1 MIGLWYSS
9 FEYPGLA
16 HPHAGGGGGLWNAL
30 IVIMRTLIGGVNG

>member
-16 HPHAGGGGGLWNAL
+16 HPHAGGGGLWNAL